1 MSTILNKQQQDY
13 LKDYLNVNSFKNPIE
28 FNNYLHDSF
37 HYDYQMIFLGRTD
50 KLNSDSW
57 NILVCLIKHFSSDIP
72 AFEYHERK
80 KIKTIDVTKELKQ
93 SIFEDIASYLT
104 ALYFPI
110 TEQPKK
116 SFIQKI
122 MSLFK

>member
-1 MSTILNKQQQDY
+1 MSTILNQQQQDY
-13 LKDYLNVNSFKNPIE
+13 LKDYLNVNSFKNSVE

-37 HYDYQMIFLGRTD
+37 HYAYQMIFIGRTD

-72 AFEYHERK
+72 VFEYHERK
-80 KIKTIDVTKELKQ
+80 KIKIIDVAKELKQ
-93 SIFEDIASYLT
+93 AIFEDIASYLT

-116 SFIQKI
+116 SFFEKI
-122 MSLFK
+122 ISWFK